1 MTRLIKSLPFALM
14 YMIMA
19 GCQERNAVK
28 ELEEFKAQAAL
39 EEQNKQVVRRLFDEL
54 NKGNYDIYDEVFAP
68 DFASRI
74 PSSAEPRDLE
84 GHKAAMKQG
93 YSAMSDLKQDIVD
106 ILADGDKVV
115 IRTTGHAIHKGEV
128 LGIQP
133 TGKEIGWTAIAIF
146 KLANGK
152 IKEIHEEIDMLGLYQ
167 KLGMT
172 LKPAE

>member
-1 MTRLIKSLPFALM
+1 M
-14 YMIMA
+14 YITLA
-19 GCQERNAVK
+19 GCEERNAVK
-28 ELEEFKAQAAL
+28 ELSEFKAQVAL

-54 NKGNYDIYDEVFAP
+54 NKGNFDIYDELFAL
-68 DFASRI
+68 DFTSRI

-106 ILADGDKVV
+106 IFADGDKVV
-115 IRTTGHAIHKGEV
+115 IRTTGHAVQVGQV

-167 KLGMT
+167 KVGMT
-172 LKPAE
+172 LKPSE